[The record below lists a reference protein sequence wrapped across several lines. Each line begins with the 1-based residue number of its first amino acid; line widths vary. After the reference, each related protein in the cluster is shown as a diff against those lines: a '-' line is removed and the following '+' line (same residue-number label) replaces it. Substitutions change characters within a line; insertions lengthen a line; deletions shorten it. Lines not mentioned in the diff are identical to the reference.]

1 VHIKPANAKT
11 RFGKLKI
18 AHATFALALLAGVGG
33 YGWHLYSLFRDAQVN
48 MPQPQIE
55 KLVKDLRLF
64 HSQAKRFPRNFS
76 EINELIWRT
85 RPTPNYGA
93 EGRQARAKNYYYFYT
108 RVNDGQCAI
117 WAIPLGPRRQDASAF
132 FLVLTPDWLR
142 VWKGEALEEASIP
155 AIPAIPS
162 ADELTNLRM
171 REITTEWRLA
181 LRR

>member
-1 VHIKPANAKT
+1 MNPRNAKT

-33 YGWHLYSLFRDAQVN
+33 YSWRVHSLFRDAQVN

-55 KLVKDLRLF
+55 KLVKDVRLF

-76 EINELIWRT
+76 EINDFIWRT
-85 RPTPNYGA
+85 RPTPNYGT

-108 RVNDGQCAI
+108 RVNDRQCAI
-117 WAIPLGPRRQDASAF
+117 WALPLGPSSLDASAF
-132 FLVLTPDWLR
+132 FLVLAPDWLR
-142 VWKGEALEEASIP
+142 VWKGEALEEAAIP

-162 ADELTNLRM
+162 TNELANLRM
-171 REITTEWRLA
+171 REIPVRS
-181 LRR
+181 RGR